1 MATDKSFAE
10 YVAGQF
16 DLGREI
22 TIKKMFGEYAIYA
35 DGKVFGFICDNKLFI
50 KPISAAK
57 KYIVNVVEGEAYPGS
72 KMYYLIEE
80 KLDDVAWMSG
90 LVKAMWDDLPEPKPK
105 KKKT

>member
-1 MATDKSFAE
+1 MQNTWPVNLTWEGKSPS
-10 YVAGQF
+10 
-16 DLGREI
+16 
-22 TIKKMFGEYAIYA
+22 KKCLVSTPYA

-80 KLDDVAWMSG
+80 KLDDVAWISG